1 MIFRKINRFSGEYYQ
16 WDSLES
22 RSENCKF
29 NFLNGKLMN
38 KEEKEDFQF
47 SISIQDEIYILNK
60 TIIIFKGNLSELYSF
75 INGFYYSYQTYRFEK
90 N

>member
-38 KEEKEDFQF
+38 KEEKEDFQYM
-47 SISIQDEIYILNK
+47 INNRL
-60 TIIIFKGNLSELYSF
+60 FKMLSASGQFLYQ
-75 INGFYYSYQTYRFEK
+75 IVEN
-90 N
+90 